1 MIDSE
6 ATPASAPADS
16 LVGQRPDQLDVD
28 SVRTRVV
35 RIAVLLPADRHRA
48 WQKQARADLGSI
60 PGVQVD
66 VRRVR
71 VPDRYRPDWSRL
83 ERATAILTETP
94 APSADLQSPGDSR
107 WDAVIDLAGIDSSGV
122 GQGGECEQWSAWRAA
137 SRHGVWQPLDAQ
149 GIHLAAAW
157 PCHAA
162 ISAGLGGELLLVR
175 DRACVL
181 DAVRF
186 FADPDY
192 PRSFQR
198 LYGEVATL
206 LRGVV
211 QELIVAAALSTT
223 TAFVPLPSPTP
234 LRRAVLGLRGKALA
248 WRRRLVARWL
258 SESWMIGVID
268 APIQELIETP
278 LASKIRWLG
287 RRGSTHY
294 RADPF
299 GIPGDRHRLYCEVY
313 DYRDG
318 LGRIE
323 AIELD
328 RGDRIV
334 QAEPARLHSSTHLSY
349 PYLFAHDGAVY
360 AIPETSANRR
370 CELYR
375 IEADGE
381 WRPVAVLLDGIAAA
395 DASLFVHEGRFWL
408 AYTDLGLGAFDN
420 LCLSYAADLSGPWH
434 PHALH
439 PVKLD
444 HCSSRPAGTPFVH
457 GGTLYRPAQDCSD
470 GYGAA
475 IAINRIE
482 VCTPQRYR
490 EQVVRRCRPDPRGP
504 NPHGL
509 HTVSSWGERTLVDGK
524 RYVFNLHELGRK
536 LRCRGWRLP
545 SGAGE

>member
-6 ATPASAPADS
+6 ARTASPRPDALDCDAAPASPT
-16 LVGQRPDQLDVD
+16 L
-28 SVRTRVV
+28 
-35 RIAVLLPADRHRA
+35 RIVVLLPADRHRA
-48 WQKQARADLGSI
+48 WQKRARSALAEI

-71 VPDRYRPDWSRL
+71 VRDRYHPDWSRI
-83 ERATAILTETP
+83 ERATAMLAETP

-107 WDAVIDLAGIDSSGV
+107 WDAVIDLAGIDPDD
-122 GQGGECEQWSAWRAA
+122 GGPDVAGLDRAGDQLPVWRAA
-137 SRHGVWQPLDAQ
+137 SRYGVWQPLDAQ
-149 GIHLAAAW
+149 GVHLAEAW
-157 PCHAA
+157 PCHAS
-162 ISAGLGGELLLVR
+162 ITAGLGGELFLVR
-175 DRACVL
+175 DRAGVL

-192 PRSFQR
+192 PRSFER
-198 LYGEVATL
+198 AYGEVATL
-206 LRGVV
+206 LRGAV
-211 QELIVAAALSTT
+211 QELIVGAALPAPA
-223 TAFVPLPSPTP
+223 AFAPQPAPTP
-234 LRRAVLGLRGKALA
+234 LRRALWGLRGKALA

-258 SESWMIGVID
+258 SESWMIGVLD
-268 APIQELIETP
+268 APIHEMIGTP
-278 LASKIRWLG
+278 LASRIRWLG
-287 RRGSTHY
+287 ERGSTHY

-299 GIPGDRHRLYCEVY
+299 GIPGDRQRLYCEVY

-334 QAEPARLHSSTHLSY
+334 QAGPARLQSPMHLSY
-349 PYLFAHDGAVY
+349 PYLFEHEGELY
-360 AIPETSANRR
+360 AIPETSANHR
-370 CELYR
+370 CELFR

-381 WRPVAVLLDGIAAA
+381 WRPLAVLLEGIAAA
-395 DASLFVHEGRFWL
+395 DASLFVHDGRFWL
-408 AYTDLGLGAFDN
+408 AYTDLRLGAFDN
-420 LCLSYAADLSGPWH
+420 LCLSYADDLHGPWR

-444 HCSSRPAGTPFVH
+444 HCSSRPAGTPFLH
-457 GGTLYRPAQDCSD
+457 QGALYRPAQDCSA

-490 EQVVRRCRPDPRGP
+490 EAVVGRCRPDPHGR

-536 LRCRGWRLP
+536 LRYRGWRSP
-545 SGAGE
+545 GGAGE

>member
-6 ATPASAPADS
+6 SRPASEAAGRPVNRRPDPLEADS
-16 LVGQRPDQLDVD
+16 AQAAARL
-28 SVRTRVV
+28 

-48 WQKQARADLGSI
+48 WQKLTRAALGSI

-71 VPDRYRPDWSRL
+71 VADCYRPDWSRL
-83 ERATAILTETP
+83 ERATAMLAETP
-94 APSADLQSPGDSR
+94 APSADLQSPGDSC
-107 WDAVIDLAGIDSSGV
+107 WDAVIDLAGIDSAAGD
-122 GQGGECEQWSAWRAA
+122 QWQAWRAA

-175 DRACVL
+175 DGASVL

-192 PRSFQR
+192 PRSFER
-198 LYGEVATL
+198 IYGEVATL
-206 LRGVV
+206 LRGAV
-211 QELIVAAALSTT
+211 QELIVGAALPRT
-223 TAFVPLPSPTP
+223 TAFAPQPAPTP
-234 LRRAVLGLRGKALA
+234 LRRAVRGLRGRALA

-268 APIQELIETP
+268 APIHELIQTP
-278 LASKIRWLG
+278 LASKVRWLG

-334 QAEPARLHSSTHLSY
+334 QAGPARLQLPMHLSY
-349 PYLFAHDGAVY
+349 PYLFEHDGGLY
-360 AIPETSANRR
+360 AIPETSASRR

-381 WRPVAVLLDGIAAA
+381 WRPVAVLLDGVAAA
-395 DASLFVHEGRFWL
+395 DASLFRHEGLFWL

-457 GGTLYRPAQDCSD
+457 DGALYRPAQDCSA

-536 LRCRGWRLP
+536 LRCRGWRSP
-545 SGAGE
+545 GGAGE

>member
-6 ATPASAPADS
+6 SRPASESAGRPVNRRPDPLEADS
-16 LVGQRPDQLDVD
+16 AQAAARL
-28 SVRTRVV
+28 

-48 WQKQARADLGSI
+48 WQKLARAALGSI

-71 VPDRYRPDWSRL
+71 VADSYRPDWSRL
-83 ERATAILTETP
+83 ERATAMLAETP
-94 APSADLQSPGDSR
+94 APSADLQSPGDSC
-107 WDAVIDLAGIDSSGV
+107 WDAVIDLAGIDSAAGD
-122 GQGGECEQWSAWRAA
+122 QWQAWRAA

-175 DRACVL
+175 DGASVL

-192 PRSFQR
+192 PRSFER
-198 LYGEVATL
+198 IYGEVATL
-206 LRGVV
+206 LRGAV
-211 QELIVAAALSTT
+211 QELIVGAALPT
-223 TAFVPLPSPTP
+223 TAAFAPQPAPTP
-234 LRRAVLGLRGKALA
+234 LRRAVRGLRGRALA

-268 APIQELIETP
+268 APIHELIQTP
-278 LASKIRWLG
+278 LASKVRWLG

-334 QAEPARLHSSTHLSY
+334 QAGPARLQLPMHLSY
-349 PYLFAHDGAVY
+349 PYLFEHDGGLY
-360 AIPETSANRR
+360 AIPETSASRR

-381 WRPVAVLLDGIAAA
+381 WRPVAVLLDGVAAA
-395 DASLFVHEGRFWL
+395 DASLFRHEGLFWL

-457 GGTLYRPAQDCSD
+457 DGALYRPAQDCSA

-536 LRCRGWRLP
+536 LRCRGWRSP
-545 SGAGE
+545 GGAGE